1 MATTKTDFTYQTM
14 EGVWQKLSHLFVG
27 KSKKVAVI
35 DRAWEGEIK
44 LKENQLILL

>member
-14 EGVWQKLSHLFVG
+14 EGIWQELSHLFLW

-35 DRAWEGEIK
+35 DREWKGEIK
-44 LKENQLILL
+44 LKENQLLLL